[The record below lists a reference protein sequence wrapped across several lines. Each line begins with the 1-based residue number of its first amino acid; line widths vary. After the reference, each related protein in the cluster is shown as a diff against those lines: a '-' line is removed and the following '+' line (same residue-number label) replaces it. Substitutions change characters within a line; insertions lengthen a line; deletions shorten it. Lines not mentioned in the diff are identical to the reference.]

1 MTFNEL
7 YANYYSK
14 ALLFVK
20 SYTNDVSEAE
30 DIVSESIITV
40 WEKLDESRQD
50 RLLPFLF
57 TVLRNKCLDYL
68 KSQRV
73 KTTVK
78 NESNEDFLSDLDLRI
93 MALNDTT
100 EEKVFSTEIN
110 EIIKKTLDSLP
121 RKTREIFNF
130 NRESGKTYS
139 EIARIYG
146 ISEKS
151 VAYHISKALKA
162 LREALND
169 YLPYLLLFISYDFL
183 DFWIQRNYL
192 SLITQ
197 EDIRK

>member
-7 YANYYSK
+7 YANFYSK

-110 EIIKKTLDSLP
+110 EIITKTLDSLP

-183 DFWIQRNYL
+183 DF
-192 SLITQ
+192 
-197 EDIRK
+197 

>member
-121 RKTREIFNF
+121 RKTPSSGISCNGHLCCKPDREQRKPFRRDGRTSWY
-130 NRESGKTYS
+130 RESASCRKNRPGRHRHS
-139 EIARIYG
+139 IRNI
-146 ISEKS
+146 
-151 VAYHISKALKA
+151 VA
-162 LREALND
+162 
-169 YLPYLLLFISYDFL
+169 
-183 DFWIQRNYL
+183 
-192 SLITQ
+192 
-197 EDIRK
+197 

>member
-40 WEKLDESRQD
+40 WE
-50 RLLPFLF
+50 
-57 TVLRNKCLDYL
+57 CLDYL

-110 EIIKKTLDSLP
+110 DIIKKTLDSLP

-183 DFWIQRNYL
+183 DF
-192 SLITQ
+192 
-197 EDIRK
+197 